1 MIIIYTKPTQQSLP
15 KRLKLQRKGGITFE
29 YNILIIKELIMSL
42 SVLFAILIP
51 IGLFIYRSMKS
62 TSSLRFQC
70 THALYRELDIKSDQ
84 HKFFKENYTE
94 FKTHIQSNREI
105 IQATLSGAINAYSA
119 NSSINNS
126 KEQFVDLW
134 MSMMW
139 PALYSSFTSGESLR
153 DSISKSTE
161 ALDLAQQNHI
171 QNVFSKNNLNNI

>member
-1 MIIIYTKPTQQSLP
+1 MKFCREKAPGTLCLDKRKPG
-15 KRLKLQRKGGITFE
+15 R
-29 YNILIIKELIMSL
+29 
-42 SVLFAILIP
+42 V
-51 IGLFIYRSMKS
+51 
-62 TSSLRFQC
+62 
-70 THALYRELDIKSDQ
+70 
-84 HKFFKENYTE
+84 
-94 FKTHIQSNREI
+94 HIFTVIHCSNDSACNAI
-105 IQATLSGAINAYSA
+105 IQATLSGAIDAYSA